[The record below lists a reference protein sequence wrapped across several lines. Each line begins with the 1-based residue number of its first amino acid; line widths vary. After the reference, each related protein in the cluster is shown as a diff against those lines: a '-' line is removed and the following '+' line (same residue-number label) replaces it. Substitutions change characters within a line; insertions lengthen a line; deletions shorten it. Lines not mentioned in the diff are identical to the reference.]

1 MSTLSTDRRRPRI
14 TVTEVRRDL
23 READEDR
30 FQLAAAVAHRG
41 SQGSD
46 AHQGRSHRPP
56 RLLGILL
63 AVGAGVVSAV
73 GMTRAPEAQV
83 IASAAQPPAPLPRYA
98 VSTLAES
105 APFQEPA
112 GPEIRKTKSAPR
124 ITKRS
129 PRAHATAKS
138 RARPQSPGEFGR
150 LIAAHPS
157 N

>member
-1 MSTLSTDRRRPRI
+1 MSTRSTDRRHPRI

-46 AHQGRSHRPP
+46 ANQGRSHLPT

-83 IASAAQPPAPLPRYA
+83 IAAQPPAPLPRYA
-98 VSTLAES
+98 VSAPVES
-105 APFQEPA
+105 APFKEPA
-112 GPEIRKTKSAPR
+112 GPEIGKTKSAPR

-129 PRAHATAKS
+129 QRDHATAKS
-138 RARPQSPGEFGR
+138 RARPRSPGEFGR
-150 LIAAHPS
+150 FMAAHPS